1 MRIIGLVGGLSY
13 ESTLFYYKYINERV
27 NQQLGKTHSAKLILN
42 SLNNEE
48 VLSLVNANR
57 MQDVTEILVNA
68 AIVVERAGADCLL
81 ICCNSVHQVAE
92 EVQRHIRIPLLHITD
107 AVTNKVSET
116 GVKRVGLIGTNFT
129 MKETFYKRKL
139 EERGIDVILPDQPDR
154 NYIHQVIFS
163 ELVLGLFTTEAKR
176 KFQRIILKLISEG
189 AQGVI
194 LGCTEI
200 PLLINQKD
208 VSVPVFDTTALHAD
222 SGIDFM
228 FGSAN
233 TREELSLWK
242 QQM

>member
-1 MRIIGLVGGLSY
+1 MRTIGLVGGLSY

-27 NQQLGKTHSAKLILN
+27 NQQLGKTNSAKLILN

-57 MQDVTEILVNA
+57 MKDVTEILVNA

-92 EVQRHIRIPLLHITD
+92 EVQRRIHIPLLHISD
-107 AVTNKVSET
+107 AVADKVSET
-116 GVKRVGLIGTNFT
+116 GVKCVGLIGTNFT
-129 MKETFYKRKL
+129 MSETFYKHKL
-139 EERGIDVILPDQPDR
+139 EARGIDVMLPDQHDR
-154 NYIHQVIFS
+154 NYIHQVIFN
-163 ELVLGLFTTEAKR
+163 ELVFGLFTIEAKR
-176 KFQRIILKLISEG
+176 KFQSIILKLISEG

-208 VSVPVFDTTALHAD
+208 VNVPVFDTTSLHAD
-222 SGIDFM
+222 RGIDFM
-228 FGSAN
+228 FEDLNS
-233 TREELSLWK
+233 REELSL
-242 QQM
+242 